1 MMMTIDPVLPKV
13 PSTENGTARLHMT
26 VSGRVQGVGFR
37 YFVQD
42 QAIQLNLTGWVRN
55 THQGEVELVAEG
67 SRIDLEQLR
76 DAVMQGPSSS
86 FVTDIKQSWETSTSQ
101 YSSFFVASTAY

>member
-1 MMMTIDPVLPKV
+1 MMTIDHPEPTVSHPQSGL
-13 PSTENGTARLHMT
+13 ARLHMT

-42 QAIQLNLTGWVRN
+42 QAIRLKLTGWVRN

-86 FVTDIKQSWETSTSQ
+86 FVTDIKQSWETATSQ
-101 YSSFFVASTAY
+101 YSSFFVASTSY